1 MARNINLRVKI
12 SKFPMGHTPQTFIKR
27 QTPIFKIQPATVLQ
41 ILMKPLHLNHYTVTF
56 DGLCDL
62 LQLPDCFASILR
74 MLSCKWS
81 ISQGPNS
88 CFRTALP
95 FFPKILFHPSPPKK
109 KKSLRRVRWDT
120 TVIRRIKLKLPL
132 HTPISVTDFCRNGI
146 AMSMGGAYSKE
157 ISVAWYVTHAG
168 MLHMT
173 FWLGS

>member
-1 MARNINLRVKI
+1 MAWKILSFKCFSILNENTFIQNTDPMARNINLRVKI

-95 FFPKILFHPSPPKK
+95 FFPKILFHPSPLPKNCYLK
-109 KKSLRRVRWDT
+109 IDRRVR
-120 TVIRRIKLKLPL
+120 
-132 HTPISVTDFCRNGI
+132 
-146 AMSMGGAYSKE
+146 
-157 ISVAWYVTHAG
+157 
-168 MLHMT
+168 
-173 FWLGS
+173 